1 MIFYLS
7 VSTGTSMMVNEIFRK
22 GDHQVGI
29 RITQDDAGKKM
40 YVCTH
45 LTGERLAF
53 SIPLTQ
59 DQYSATVFRL
69 LTLGY
74 KAVW

>member
-1 MIFYLS
+1 L
-7 VSTGTSMMVNEIFRK
+7 VNEIFRR
-22 GDHQVGI
+22 GDHRVGI
-29 RITQDDAGKKM
+29 QIAQDDVGVKRYM
-40 YVCTH
+40 CIHHV
-45 LTGERLAF
+45 GERHAF
-53 SIPLTQ
+53 TIPLTQ

>member
-1 MIFYLS
+1 L
-7 VSTGTSMMVNEIFRK
+7 VNEIFRK

-29 RITQDDAGKKM
+29 QITQDDAGEKR

-45 LTGERLAF
+45 HTGERQAF